1 MKTYK
6 FLSIENHELISKKL
20 YEYVIN
26 KTDILEKK
34 WDWNTLDRDAVLQF
48 VPELAVACSKIIDHP
63 ITMISIVHRP
73 AGASGG
79 VHVDVGNYDYRVL
92 WPVANC
98 QGSFTKFFDLNGN
111 NLIET
116 KGAEGDTFLTIEKK
130 NPLIEID
137 AVELVA
143 PVVFCTRTPHGV
155 FTNPSCT
162 ESRLTATI
170 GFGKFPLEQFF
181 NGLW

>member
-6 FLSIENHELISKKL
+6 LLPIENHEFISKKL
-20 YEYVIN
+20 YDYVVT

-34 WDWNTLDRDAVLQF
+34 WDWNTLDCNAVLQTI
-48 VPELAVACSKIIDHP
+48 PELALACSKIIDHP
-63 ITMISIVHRP
+63 ITMISIVHRS

-79 VHVDVGNYDYRVL
+79 VHVDTGRYHYRVL
-92 WPVANC
+92 WPVSNC
-98 QGSFTKFFDLNGN
+98 QGSYTRFFDLNGN
-111 NLIET
+111 NLVIS
-116 KGAEGDTFLTIEKK
+116 KGAEGDLYLSIENR

-143 PVVFCTRTPHGV
+143 PVVFNTLTPHGV
-155 FTNPSCT
+155 FTNPACT

-170 GFGKFPLEQFF
+170 GFGKFPLEKLF
-181 NGLW
+181 

>member
-6 FLSIENHELISKKL
+6 FLSFENHELISKKI

-26 KTDILEKK
+26 QTDILEKK
-34 WDWNTLDRDAVLQF
+34 WDWNTLDRTAVLQAI
-48 VPELAVACSKIIDHP
+48 PELAESCSKIIDHP
-63 ITMISIVHRP
+63 ITMISIVHRA

-92 WPVANC
+92 WPVSNC
-98 QGSFTKFFDLNGN
+98 QGSYTKFFDLNDN
-111 NLIET
+111 KLIET
-116 KGAEGDTFLTIEKK
+116 TGAEGDTYLTIEKK

-143 PVVFCTRTPHGV
+143 PVVFSTRTPHGV
-155 FTNPSCT
+155 FTNPACA

-170 GFGKFPLEQFF
+170 GFGKFPLEQLF
-181 NGLW
+181 